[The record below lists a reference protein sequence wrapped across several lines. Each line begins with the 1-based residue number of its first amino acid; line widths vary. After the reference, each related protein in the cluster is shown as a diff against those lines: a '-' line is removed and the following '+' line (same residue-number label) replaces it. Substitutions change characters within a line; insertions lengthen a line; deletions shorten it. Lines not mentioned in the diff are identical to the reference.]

1 MKRLSRSQTRLQ
13 PLSPPR
19 VPEPVEQG
27 VEAVEQAVQ
36 QVQPVNVNISVRVD
50 SPGDNGAVTQINA
63 ALSQPLPVATPPE
76 VRYQEPD
83 PQYHDP
89 LAANARFG
97 GAGSTRR
104 SRSGGR
110 RSRDSC

>member
-1 MKRLSRSQTRLQ
+1 M
-13 PLSPPR
+13 
-19 VPEPVEQG
+19 EQ
-27 VEAVEQAVQ
+27 AVETVAQAVQ

-63 ALSQPLPVATPPE
+63 ALSEPIPVATPPE

-89 LAANARFG
+89 LASSEASA
-97 GAGSTRR
+97 APAAPADPVPAADAPD
-104 SRSGGR
+104 
-110 RSRDSC
+110 DSC

>member
-1 MKRLSRSQTRLQ
+1 MEQA
-13 PLSPPR
+13 
-19 VPEPVEQG
+19 VEP
-27 VEAVEQAVQ
+27 VEQAVQ

-63 ALSQPLPVATPPE
+63 ALSQALPVATPPE

-89 LAANARFG
+89 LATSARFG
-97 GAGSTRR
+97 GAGGPCG
-104 SRSGGR
+104 SRPGGR
-110 RSRDSC
+110 RAHDSC